1 MGNAVG
7 KESALANSG
16 FGSNNNGIGSGTATG
31 RKSLNG
37 TNLDSLTRELV
48 FGSNH
53 SISESFLMAKGIK
66 DKEMEKIRS
75 RTKHMLDLI
84 VRMDENID
92 GGYFAP
98 YGNYRYEL
106 EYNTDI
112 VRKLISSRKLSP
124 FFTPLQ
130 DFDLNWNDNELLNYL
145 KENLNLHAEISQN
158 DLIDSIEDPNEH
170 KLHLSQKAI
179 KRRESKIR
187 KIKLKEKTAE
197 LQIIEN
203 SKFRKNLLLSI
214 NDTKRDENTPNDKL
228 LLKIYKNC
236 EECPICFLYY
246 PKKLNKTTCCGQL
259 ICTEC
264 FVQLK
269 RADPHFPH
277 DDPANDSN
285 QNNDPEKLIS
295 EAVRCPFCATE
306 KFAIV
311 YIPEL
316 GFNVGINSKIKPNEY
331 NGDLD
336 NNQILTAKDSIKSIG
351 VDDIRPDWE
360 QRLFIARSRMARRS
374 AAATVMHA
382 TSLLAE
388 DTGDD
393 DFIQTGSGSNS
404 GSNSN
409 SGSGQR
415 RRSTRGSRNSRT
427 QAEQLEQLMI
437 EETIRLS
444 LLDEEERQRRERE
457 RGREG
462 VHK

>member
-1 MGNAVG
+1 MGNTVG
-7 KESALANSG
+7 KENSFANSG
-16 FGSNNNGIGSGTATG
+16 FSSTTNRSASND
-31 RKSLNG
+31 
-37 TNLDSLTRELV
+37 LDSLTRELI
-48 FGSNH
+48 FGSNG
-53 SISESFLMAKGIK
+53 STNEYILGKNTK
-66 DKEMEKIRS
+66 DKEIEKIKL
-75 RTKHMLDLI
+75 RTKHMLDLV
-84 VRMDENID
+84 VRMTENID

-98 YGNYRYEL
+98 HGNYRYEL

-112 VRKLISSRKLSP
+112 VRRFISSRQLSP

-130 DFDLNWNDNELLNYL
+130 DFHLNWNDDELLNYL
-145 KENLNLHAEISQN
+145 KENLTLHVEITKD

-170 KLHLSQKAI
+170 KLHLSHKSI

-187 KIKLKEKTAE
+187 KLKLKEKTAE

-203 SKFRKNLLLSI
+203 NKFKKNLKLPLDDS
-214 NDTKRDENTPNDKL
+214 KRDENTPNDEL
-228 LLKIYKNC
+228 LLKIYKNSD
-236 EECPICFLYY
+236 ECPICFLYY
-246 PKKLNKTTCCGQL
+246 PRKLNKTLCCGQS

-277 DDPANDSN
+277 DDPENDSN

-306 KFAIV
+306 TFSVI
-311 YIPEL
+311 YTPEP
-316 GFNVGINSKIKPNEY
+316 GFRVGLNSNIKPNEY
-331 NGDLD
+331 
-336 NNQILTAKDSIKSIG
+336 KDKESFENIDSVKSIPIG

-360 QRLFIARSRMARRS
+360 QKLFIARSRMARRS

-382 TSLLAE
+382 TSLL
-388 DTGDD
+388 TGDSIED
-393 DFIQTGSGSNS
+393 ELIQSNTGQG
-404 GSNSN
+404 
-409 SGSGQR
+409 
-415 RRSTRGSRNSRT
+415 RRSQRDTRSSRT

-457 RGREG
+457 RERGR
-462 VHK
+462 KK